1 MFSED
6 KNCIEKHNQDINEN
20 KIMNRAVLVDQ
31 ITF

>member
-6 KNCIEKHNQDINEN
+6 KNCIEKYNQDINEN

-31 ITF
+31 ITI